1 MAKDINKKDKK
12 LRDGERVKKKV
23 NPFDVIIV
31 LLLLCLLGT
40 LAYRVYD
47 GVSVENADQESR
59 YVVRFECDEA
69 YNSLMGYLGADTAV
83 YFNDGELLGYIYDGK
98 DGIDRVQVIERLT
111 EAESESAEIE
121 LPDEQES
128 ASADTDVAPADKE
141 GESAS
146 ESEIIYEMVKL
157 SGSVRL
163 NHSTIK
169 VENGGYYVVGD
180 NSFAVGSLIKV
191 HTEKAVFT
199 LRVVSIEALE

>member
-1 MAKDINKKDKK
+1 MAKDINKRDKK
-12 LRDGERVKKKV
+12 QRDGERVKKKV

-31 LLLLCLLGT
+31 LLLICLLGT

-83 YFNDGELLGYIYDGK
+83 YFDDGELLGYIYDGK
-98 DGIDRVQVIERLT
+98 DDIDRVQVIERLT
-111 EAESESAEIE
+111 EELPEELPEEQDTSSVENDADSVEEDSESAET
-121 LPDEQES
+121 
-128 ASADTDVAPADKE
+128 AF
-141 GESAS
+141 
-146 ESEIIYEMVKL
+146 IYEKVKL
-157 SGSVRL
+157 GGSVRL
-163 NHSTIK
+163 NHSTVK